1 MKKWGII
8 GAVLFAIDV
17 ALGHFLKFDGSL
29 IIQLAVA
36 AFAYTLIVLS
46 AVDYGKKHNIKT
58 WATVVIIVLAAIGG
72 VLCCI
77 GGTNQNIFAEIS
89 GAVLA
94 LLAVIFGILY
104 AKKNKIT
111 N

>member
-1 MKKWGII
+1 MRKWGII
-8 GAVLFAIDV
+8 GAILFAIDV
-17 ALGHFLKFDGSL
+17 VLGAFLKFDGSL

-46 AVDYGKKHNIKT
+46 AVEYGKKHSIKT

-77 GGTNQNIFAEIS
+77 GGLNQSIFAEIS
-89 GAVLA
+89 GAALA
-94 LLAVIFGILY
+94 LLAVIFGIVY
-104 AKKNKIT
+104 AKKNV
-111 N
+111 

>member
-17 ALGHFLKFDGSL
+17 ALGYFLKFDGSL

-58 WATVVIIVLAAIGG
+58 WASVAIIVLAAIGG

-77 GGTNQNIFAEIS
+77 GGLNQSIFAEIS
-89 GAVLA
+89 GAALA
-94 LLAVIFGILY
+94 LLAVIFGVLY
-104 AKKNKIT
+104 AKKSA
-111 N
+111 

>member
-17 ALGHFLKFDGSL
+17 ALGYFLKFDGAL

-58 WATVVIIVLAAIGG
+58 WASVAIIVLAAIGG

-77 GGTNQNIFAEIS
+77 GGLNQSIFAEIS
-89 GAVLA
+89 GAALA
-94 LLAVIFGILY
+94 LLAVIFGVLY
-104 AKKNKIT
+104 AKKSA
-111 N
+111 